1 MDQKDEREIKALISL
16 TDEPDERIF
25 EEIADKIFSYGAN
38 AVPFLE
44 ERWENSFDPA
54 TQQRILNII
63 HKIQYD
69 TIINELGNW
78 VKFGSHILYVG
89 YMLITRF
96 QYPEVKEEE
105 IKSKLEEI
113 KRDIWLELNDGLT
126 ALEKIKVINH
136 IFYEVHG
143 FSGNT
148 ANFHAPQNSYL
159 NTLLE
164 THKGN
169 PLSLGLLY
177 IIIAQQLHLPV
188 FGVNL
193 PEHFVLAYTNELA
206 AEKLSFLDDGEVL
219 FYINPFRKGAVFS
232 KKEIELFIKQLK
244 IEPQD
249 IYFRPCTNLDIIIR
263 LINNLMYAYEKLGLT
278 TKINELKALM
288 KIVSRN

>member
-16 TDEPDERIF
+16 TDEPDEHIF
-25 EEIADKIFSYGAN
+25 EEIAAKIFSYGAN

-54 TQQRILNII
+54 MQQRILNII

-69 TIINELGNW
+69 SITEELGNW
-78 VKFGSHILYVG
+78 VKFGAKNLYVG
-89 YMLITRF
+89 YMLITKF

-105 IKSKLEEI
+105 IKNKLEEI
-113 KRDIWLELNDGLT
+113 KRDIWLELNEGLT

-136 IFYEVHG
+136 IFYDVHNY
-143 FSGNT
+143 SGNT
-148 ANFHAPQNSYL
+148 TNFHAPQNSYL

-193 PEHFVLAYTNELA
+193 PEHFVLAYTNDLPE
-206 AEKLSFLDDGEVL
+206 EKLQFLDDGEVL
-219 FYINPFRKGAVFS
+219 FYINPFSKGAVFS

-249 IYFRPCTNLDIIIR
+249 IFYRPCTNLDIIIR
-263 LINNLMYAYEKLGLT
+263 LINNLIYAYD
-278 TKINELKALM
+278 KIGHTQKIKELKVLM
-288 KIVSRN
+288 KIIYKK

>member
-16 TDEPDERIF
+16 TDEPDEGIF
-25 EEIADKIFSYGAN
+25 EEIADKIFSYGSN

-54 TQQRILNII
+54 MQQRILNII

-69 TIINELGNW
+69 TIINDLGNW
-78 VKFGSHILYVG
+78 VKFGSHNLYVG

-113 KRDIWLELNDGLT
+113 KRDIWLELNEGLT

-136 IFYEVHG
+136 IFYDVHG

-206 AEKLSFLDDGEVL
+206 AEKLSFLDDSEVL
-219 FYINPFRKGAVFS
+219 FYINPFSKGAVFS

-249 IYFRPCTNLDIIIR
+249 IYFSPCTNLDIIIR

-288 KIVSRN
+288 KVVSKK

>member
-25 EEIADKIFSYGAN
+25 EEIADKIFSFGAN

-44 ERWENSFDPA
+44 ERWENSFDPSM
-54 TQQRILNII
+54 QQRILNII

-69 TIINELGNW
+69 IITNELGNW
-78 VKFGSHILYVG
+78 VKFGSHNLYIG
-89 YMLITRF
+89 YLLITRF
-96 QYPEVKEEE
+96 QYPEIKEEE

-113 KRDIWLELNDGLT
+113 KRDIWLELNEGLT

-136 IFYEVHG
+136 IFYDVHG
-143 FSGNT
+143 FIGNT
-148 ANFHAPQNSYL
+148 TNFHAPQNFYL

-177 IIIAQQLHLPV
+177 IIIAQQLQLPV

-193 PEHFVLAYTNELA
+193 PEHFVLAYTNDLS

-219 FYINPFRKGAVFS
+219 FYINPFSKGAVFS

-244 IEPQD
+244 IGSQD
-249 IYFRPCTNLDIIIR
+249 IFFRPCTNQDIIIR
-263 LINNLMYAYEKLGLT
+263 LINNLIYAYDKLGHT
-278 TKINELKALM
+278 QKIEELKMLM
-288 KIVSRN
+288 KIVSKQ